1 MDLQRLITE
10 VQARPAIWD
19 QKNTHYHNRDV
30 ILRLWGEIAKAC
42 DVSSDVA
49 KSKWKHLRDNFRN
62 ELKKTYRGK
71 PPYEGNGS
79 PPNVPDHESKW
90 VWFKSLQ
97 FLRDQMNSRVIGGCG
112 GHAQNGVGRYQTSL
126 DETQIE
132 PQIDIVEGDEEAH
145 FDDVD
150 DGGSCTSLM
159 TSEDVM
165 NPADAPSQRRG
176 KISRKRF
183 LMDGGLESIDYHQGV
198 ERKRHAQ
205 GASRRVSS
213 DEDDDT
219 YHFLMSVRS
228 PMRSLPL
235 ERQMYVRLKI
245 QELILSELTALGQQS
260 ARAHD
265 PADSQQ
271 DTKPQTRGAGAIAA
285 NSILQNRSPERATDD
300 NYFS

>member
-1 MDLQRLITE
+1 MIRRTALQCRFC
-10 VQARPAIWD
+10 VFP
-19 QKNTHYHNRDV
+19 
-30 ILRLWGEIAKAC
+30 G
-42 DVSSDVA
+42 DVA

-71 PPYEGNGS
+71 PAYEGSGS
-79 PPNVPDHESKW
+79 PPNVSEHESKW

-112 GHAQNGVGRYQTSL
+112 HPQNGVGTYQTSL

-145 FDDVD
+145 FEDI
-150 DGGSCTSLM
+150 DGGESSTSLM
-159 TSEDVM
+159 TSEEVL
-165 NPADAPSQRRG
+165 NQAGLPSRKRG
-176 KISRKRF
+176 KIGRKRF
-183 LMDGGLESIDYHQGV
+183 LMDGMVEAMDYHPAI
-198 ERKRHAQ
+198 ERKRYEQAVP
-205 GASRRVSS
+205 RRVSI

-245 QELILSELTALGQQS
+245 QEIILNEMTALGQHAGRS
-260 ARAHD
+260 HD
-265 PADSQQ
+265 AVNQQ
-271 DTKPQTRGAGAIAA
+271 DTKTQTRTAAAGIPP
-285 NSILQNRSPERATDD
+285 NSILQNRSPERAIDD